1 MFEKLNGDV
10 DTIYY
15 IGEISRSGYTQIS
28 NTCKSLKKNGHRKA
42 VLFLLTFGG
51 NPHMGFRIAR
61 ALQHHYEDGFT
72 VVIPSSCKSAGTLIS
87 IGATELVIADEGEL
101 GPLDIQLS
109 KSTELFEQT
118 SGLDLPQAM
127 SALRSGVTDSIRD
140 VLIEVRM
147 GGRLSTKIA
156 SEIATNVTTGIY
168 SPIFAQIDP
177 LRLGELHRATMIAYE
192 YGKKLSDKSENLKQS
207 ALKQLIM
214 DYPSHGFVIDR
225 KEAKSIFKT
234 VRSPNENELEIINNL
249 SSIIL
254 AFEDQ
259 TLPNTVVCFPGR
271 EQNNEDQDEIITQEN
286 DDELN
291 SSEPLQ
297 EHDSTVNEGEG
308 FNDERANTAVNKRE
322 GHINKRPRKASQ
334 RNNEKNIQT

>member
-1 MFEKLNGDV
+1 MFEKVSGEV

-15 IGEISRSGYTQIS
+15 IGEISRNGYSQITK
-28 NTCKSLKKNGHRKA
+28 TCKKLKELNNNKSA

-61 ALQHHYEDGFT
+61 ALQHYYENGFS
-72 VVIPSSCKSAGTLIS
+72 VIIPSSCKSAGTLIS
-87 IGATELVIADEGEL
+87 IGANQVVIADEGEL

-127 SALRSGVTDSIRD
+127 SALRSGVTESIRD

-168 SPIFAQIDP
+168 SPIYAQIDP

-192 YGKKLSDKSENLKQS
+192 YGTKLSDKSENLQPA

-225 KEAKSIFKT
+225 KEAKSIFKN
-234 VRSPNENELEIINNL
+234 VRIPNEEELKIIDGL
-249 SSIIL
+249 SNIIT

-259 TLPNTVVCFPGR
+259 TLPNTVVCFSGFDMANEIQEENID
-271 EQNNEDQDEIITQEN
+271 EQQERNEGDNLQPVETVSGIDEAV
-286 DDELN
+286 D
-291 SSEPLQ
+291 
-297 EHDSTVNEGEG
+297 EGEG
-308 FNDERANTAVNKRE
+308 FNNQGFNETSKRGDEETQPIE
-322 GHINKRPRKASQ
+322 Q
-334 RNNEKNIQT
+334 Q

>member
-1 MFEKLNGDV
+1 MFEKLKGDV

-15 IGEISRSGYTQIS
+15 IGEISRNGYTQITK
-28 NTCKSLKKNGHRKA
+28 TCKQLKTVKDNKKA

-61 ALQHHYEDGFT
+61 ALQHYYSDGFS

-87 IGATELVIADEGEL
+87 IGAKELIIADEGEL

-127 SALRSGVTDSIRD
+127 SALRSGVTETIRD
-140 VLIEVRM
+140 ALIEVRM

-168 SPIFAQIDP
+168 SPIYAQIDP

-192 YGKKLSDKSENLKQS
+192 YGKKLSDKSENLLPA

-225 KEAKSIFKT
+225 KEAKSIFKN
-234 VRSPNENELEIINNL
+234 VRIPNEEELKIIDGL
-249 SSIIL
+249 SSITS

-259 TLPNTVVCFPGR
+259 SLPSAVVCFSGFDMTSENEGENNH
-271 EQNNEDQDEIITQEN
+271 EQQSDIKDHSLQPVEAVSGIDETG
-286 DDELN
+286 D
-291 SSEPLQ
+291 
-297 EHDSTVNEGEG
+297 EGEG
-308 FNDERANTAVNKRE
+308 FINEGSNETSERIHE
-322 GHINKRPRKASQ
+322 
-334 RNNEKNIQT
+334 EIQPS

>member
-1 MFEKLNGDV
+1 MFEKISGEI

-15 IGEISRSGYTQIS
+15 IGEISRSGYTQITK
-28 NTCKSLKKNGHRKA
+28 TCKQLKTQADNKKA

-61 ALQHHYEDGFT
+61 ALQHYYSEGFS

-87 IGATELVIADEGEL
+87 IGAKELIIADEGEL

-127 SALRSGVTDSIRD
+127 SALRSGVTETLRD
-140 VLIEVRM
+140 ALIEVRM

-168 SPIFAQIDP
+168 SPIYAQIDP

-192 YGKKLSDKSENLKQS
+192 YGKKLSDTSENLLPT

-225 KEAKSIFKT
+225 KEAKSIFKN
-234 VRSPNENELEIINNL
+234 VRSPNEEELKIIDGL
-249 SSIIL
+249 SSIVS

-259 TLPNTVVCFPGR
+259 TLPSSVVCFSGFDMNSQN
-271 EQNNEDQDEIITQEN
+271 EGENNHEQQNNSENNSVQPIETVSGIDET
-286 DDELN
+286 
-291 SSEPLQ
+291 S
-297 EHDSTVNEGEG
+297 NEGEG
-308 FNDERANTAVNKRE
+308 FDNQGSNEAPKR
-322 GHINKRPRKASQ
+322 IN
-334 RNNEKNIQT
+334 EEIQPS